1 MGNIVLLDDL
11 TINKIA
17 AGEVIERPAS
27 VIKEMVENSI
37 DAGATNISVEIKN
50 GGISYIKV
58 TDNGKGIPED
68 DMEMAFERHA
78 TSKIRSADDLSTVT
92 SMGFRGEA
100 LASIAA
106 IAKVEMISK
115 TANQENGYKVVA
127 EGGKVLEKTEA
138 GSPVGTSITVT
149 NLFYNTPVRY
159 KFLKKDYT
167 ESGYIEDVITRIALV
182 HPEISIKLI
191 NTGKTIIQTNGNGDL
206 KTVIYSIYGKDVAG
220 GVIETD
226 YTYEDMHVYGVI
238 GKPEIARSNRSYQM
252 FFVNKR
258 YIKDKFLSSAAERA
272 YKGMIPVGKFSFL
285 VLNIDMNPNKVDVNV
300 HPAKL
305 EVRFEEE
312 NLVFK
317 AVYHAIKDALLKS
330 ELVADTNH
338 TTSEKRSESGLF
350 GNKSKSNNT
359 ETIVEQIYKARQ
371 LNGIPHLHREIPA
384 TESKISNLSEISS
397 KNIISQPKT
406 ETNADRISEPKTAEI
421 DGGVKI
427 PEIEK
432 SQEVLRKLQEIKEK
446 LIQESP
452 ELREKIEKE
461 HKENLLKF
469 QTDTTAELIEAKA
482 DNVENREFTNAET
495 TKTETV
501 MIEPKKVT
509 NIVSE
514 VADEKE
520 INYNEQTETGRKEEI
535 VAEEDAVPYAI
546 KEMRKERE
554 EEEQKEEINTN
565 IASNIEQTQKVE
577 VKQQENMDTGY
588 TKEFEE
594 MYLKLFGTRPVKEE
608 RKDEPSNDANADD
621 IATLGN
627 MSVFDNIEEYK
638 KPTYTFIGI
647 VFKTYIIIEIE
658 NEMYIIDQHAAHER
672 ILYEKVRQNY
682 YNDEDKDS
690 QLMLLPDII
699 TLTHKE
705 MEIAKDNMQMFRKA
719 GFMVEEFGEN
729 TIKLTGVPE
738 MCLDLETKE
747 MVLETLDEINSV
759 SRTAKQEVEEK
770 FLSTIACKAAV
781 KANMALTKEEVDSL
795 MDKLLSLPNPFTC
808 PHGRPT
814 AIKMSKYDIERKF
827 ARK

>member
-37 DAGATNISVEIKN
+37 DAGATSITVEIKN
-50 GGISYIKV
+50 GGISFIKV

-78 TSKIRSADDLSTVT
+78 TSKIRSADDLNTVT

-106 IAKVEMISK
+106 IAKVEMVSK
-115 TANQENGYKVVA
+115 TANQGNGYKVVV

-138 GSPVGTSITVT
+138 GSPIGTSITVT

-220 GVIETD
+220 GIIETD
-226 YTYEDMHVYGVI
+226 YTYEDMHIYGVI
-238 GKPEIARSNRSYQM
+238 GKPEIARSNRAYQM

-285 VLNIDMNPNKVDVNV
+285 VLNIDMNPSKVDVNV

-312 NLVFK
+312 NVVFK

-350 GNKSKSNNT
+350 GNRGNSHST

-371 LNGIPHLHREIPA
+371 LNGIPSLHREISSN
-384 TESKISNLSEISS
+384 TSKMSNVGEVSKSSEASQLQNEVKNDTNMSFGSEIPSETKSS
-397 KNIISQPKT
+397 TIN
-406 ETNADRISEPKTAEI
+406 
-421 DGGVKI
+421 GGVKI

-461 HKENLLKF
+461 HKENLLSF
-469 QTDTTAELIEAKA
+469 QTNTNVNTNTATDIRTVIE
-482 DNVENREFTNAET
+482 
-495 TKTETV
+495 
-501 MIEPKKVT
+501 EPKEKSVEEANLVDQKEVNYT
-509 NIVSE
+509 EKAGQEELSSE
-514 VADEKE
+514 K
-520 INYNEQTETGRKEEI
+520 I
-535 VAEEDAVPYAI
+535 VAEEEEVPYAI

-554 EEEQKEEINTN
+554 EEEQQEAQNKQTVEIGQIQKEET
-565 IASNIEQTQKVE
+565 
-577 VKQQENMDTGY
+577 KQQKLETNVGADTGF

-594 MYLKLFGTRPVKEE
+594 MYLKLFGTRPVREEKKEE
-608 RKDEPSNDANADD
+608 KTSNDANADE

-638 KPTYTFIGI
+638 KPTYKFIGI

-682 YNDEDKDS
+682 YNDENKDS

-747 MVLETLDEINSV
+747 MFLETLDEINSV